1 LADEASQQQGFM
13 RSALA
18 AIERLTASD
27 PAAAKA
33 KATAFV
39 QLYDSKPWADEAV
52 ERAKA
57 IVAGDTAGEND

>member
-1 LADEASQQQGFM
+1 M